1 MTTRCYE
8 LICDISSPKFRTSK
22 YVYSENEALKEVGK
36 FAWGHGGFSSCT
48 ISDFRWRNYDRDY
61 TDTRHQK
68 DMWES
73 KWRRK
78 DYKPFAE
85 QKKERQKVNNNNNN
99 NKTVLNYYIMLWL
112 MAKTCRNKD
121 PEWWSVE
128 RRIGDTKTESWDHEV
143 CKSWW
148 LKPASLVRTAESYI
162 LFAEENGGEVSRKF
176 IKQHCTT
183 GTQALSSASQT

>member
-1 MTTRCYE
+1 MFRRQKARGICPFWITWSLESAHITILKVLKQFKKQRALWVVSMTTRCYE

-99 NKTVLNYYIMLWL
+99 NKTVLLPFSSRTW
-112 MAKTCRNKD
+112 
-121 PEWWSVE
+121 
-128 RRIGDTKTESWDHEV
+128 
-143 CKSWW
+143 
-148 LKPASLVRTAESYI
+148 ASRSRQ
-162 LFAEENGGEVSRKF
+162 RKF
-176 IKQHCTT
+176 
-183 GTQALSSASQT
+183 SVV